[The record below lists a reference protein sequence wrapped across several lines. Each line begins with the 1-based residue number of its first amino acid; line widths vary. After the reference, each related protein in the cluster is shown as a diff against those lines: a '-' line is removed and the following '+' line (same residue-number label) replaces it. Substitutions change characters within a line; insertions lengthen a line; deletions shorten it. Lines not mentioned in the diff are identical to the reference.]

1 MGLYVN
7 PYGERVEIDDSLG
20 QMLGWTPVQSQAAA
34 TISPEA
40 MAQFASQWGPILQ
53 SGNVTSDQLAMIGPQ
68 LEQFGQAQTAAADKV
83 MKAAPGYVMTPT
95 EYSLIFAKPYQG
107 EDLASLTSGWTT
119 QQRQSIE
126 SQNKRTDMT
135 EAGIMAALAAAGGA
149 IVAGAGGV
157 AGAGSEALGGFG
169 EGALGSWD
177 AVGGLTAAEQ
187 AALGGGTGA
196 FDMGASAG
204 VFDSAGNPLYQSPPL
219 SVAPPSGAIETG
231 GGSVGNEVGGATP
244 MSETGAF
251 DMNASQGVFD
261 SYGNPLYNT
270 AAGSSSAALFP
281 GFTEFLKAN
290 PWALPLAG
298 TLLGGLTS
306 GGTQSQTT
314 STTTAQPPSQVSGAL
329 SGAASLLPGGA
340 SAGGSLAGSPNN
352 LGLAGQSLAE
362 TMLGNFMLP
371 SAWNPYGGQTTQV
384 PTNPYYGQDNPY
396 LQGVIDR
403 SAGDVTAR
411 IQSQFNK
418 PGGYGGS
425 ANQEILARELGNLN
439 NQIRYQDYGLQ
450 ANLGEQDVN
459 RRLST
464 SLADLTRNAGL
475 WQNDMARNT
484 ANYQAERGRQLSAAL
499 GAPGFQSGVIESQFA
514 PYKNYADLFKGWGS
528 NQTTQY
534 PQGSAA
540 QGALGGALSGYALSR
555 MFG

>member
-1 MGLYVN
+1 MAYSYDNNWIVQNYL
-7 PYGERVEIDDSLG
+7 DSLRG
-20 QMLGWTPVQSQAAA
+20 MW
-34 TISPEA
+34 
-40 MAQFASQWGPILQ
+40 
-53 SGNVTSDQLAMIGPQ
+53 
-68 LEQFGQAQTAAADKV
+68 FGDRHGST
-83 MKAAPGYVMTPT
+83 MTP
-95 EYSLIFAKPYQG
+95 EELLSA
-107 EDLASLTSGWTT
+107 
-119 QQRQSIE
+119 QQ
-126 SQNKRTDMT
+126 M
-135 EAGIMAALAAAGGA
+135 
-149 IVAGAGGV
+149 
-157 AGAGSEALGGFG
+157 
-169 EGALGSWD
+169 
-177 AVGGLTAAEQ
+177 
-187 AALGGGTGA
+187 GGGTGYEGLA
-196 FDMGASAG
+196 RLGITD
-204 VFDSAGNPLYQSPPL
+204 PL
-219 SVAPPSGAIETG
+219 SNLNAPLPDPMAGSLIPEGNDLG
-231 GGSVGNEVGGATP
+231 GVMLALAPLAAMVGGA
-244 MSETGAF
+244 A
-251 DMNASQGVFD
+251 GVGGL
-261 SYGNPLYNT
+261 SN
-270 AAGSSSAALFP
+270 AAGTGLSALGGAADAASASGFGFGSPEALMGVDASTGLASGGATLAGSVESPWGVSSPTPGAGIDSGAYADAAGNLYDPAALPSSAVGAASGSASLLP
-281 GFTEFLKAN
+281 AGMTEFFKAN

-314 STTTAQPPSQVSGAL
+314 STTTAQPPSQVTGAL
-329 SGAASLLPGGA
+329 SGAANLLPGAGGA
-340 SAGGSLAGSPNN
+340 SAGGSLAGAPNN

-371 SAWNPYGGQTTQV
+371 NTWNPYGGQTTQV

-425 ANQEILARELGNLN
+425 ANQEILARELGALN

-459 RRLST
+459 RRLNT

-475 WQNDMARNT
+475 WQNDMARNM

-499 GAPGFQSGVIESQFA
+499 GTPGFQSGVTESQFA
-514 PYKNYADLFKGWGS
+514 PYANYANLFKGWGS